1 MSVYQLMFV
10 FGKSGSYLLDHPKK
24 CTRRNMPQALIRSIN
39 KNPVQEVQ
47 SLALDANDNYFLRW
61 TDESDSSWYSYIGLK
76 THYPALVEFFDE
88 HDEHTSTVTF
98 GPTIGDFFVFNQ
110 KTWQYEGRGLNLPD
124 WLSDDNRQ
132 IKQVA
137 LGMNGAHC
145 ILFTNGEWTVA
156 CENNY
161 PELYDILNDH
171 ERGDVVFVAMNPN
184 RKNEFFLALAD
195 NTIHVQA
202 SAICEADIVDVL
214 SAYEELEIITS
225 HVSNFSHNLT
235 EKPKL
240 PQSARKGAFLK
251 GIATSVGKG
260 VLSIHEIDGDSA
272 MTDIEV
278 FTFDSESAGKTFVV
292 DFDVVDASWL
302 LGTKRG
308 IHIEGYDEVVVLLEF
323 RLH

>member
-1 MSVYQLMFV
+1 
-10 FGKSGSYLLDHPKK
+10 
-24 CTRRNMPQALIRSIN
+24 MPQALIRSIN

-76 THYPALVEFFDE
+76 THYPSLVEFFDE

-98 GPTIGDFFVFNQ
+98 GSTIGDFFVFNQ
-110 KTWQYEGRGLNLPD
+110 KTWQYEGR
-124 WLSDDNRQ
+124 
-132 IKQVA
+132 VA

-145 ILFTNGEWTVA
+145 IILTNGEWTVA

-171 ERGDVVFVAMNPN
+171 ERGDVVFIAMNPN

-195 NTIHVQA
+195 NTIHVRA
-202 SAICEADIVDVL
+202 SAICEADIVDML

-260 VLSIHEIDGDSA
+260 VLTSIVTTA
-272 MTDIEV
+272 LT
-278 FTFDSESAGKTFVV
+278 
-292 DFDVVDASWL
+292 ASCS
-302 LGTKRG
+302 
-308 IHIEGYDEVVVLLEF
+308 VM
-323 RLH
+323 

>member
-1 MSVYQLMFV
+1 
-10 FGKSGSYLLDHPKK
+10 
-24 CTRRNMPQALIRSIN
+24 MPQALIRSIN

-76 THYPALVEFFDE
+76 THYPSLVEFFDE

-98 GPTIGDFFVFNQ
+98 GSTIGDFFVFNQ

-124 WLSDDNRQ
+124 WLSEDNRQ

-260 VLSIHEIDGDSA
+260 VLTSIVTTA
-272 MTDIEV
+272 LT
-278 FTFDSESAGKTFVV
+278 
-292 DFDVVDASWL
+292 ASCS
-302 LGTKRG
+302 
-308 IHIEGYDEVVVLLEF
+308 VM
-323 RLH
+323 